1 MSARGSLFGHCRF
14 GDGLVGPTTSS
25 GQPANFSAL
34 ALEWRLALRTP
45 VYNPAPA
52 IGVGILV
59 LRFVRVWMLAAGAS
73 EREALS
79 GCRSAPPDDNENERN
94 NLACETNSGREAT
107 FPSVPDELEAFGS
120 HPARSSLIASSRSNR

>member
-14 GDGLVGPTTSS
+14 GDGLLGPTTSS

-94 NLACETNSGREAT
+94 NSHAKRTRGARQRSPACQMNWKLLAVI
-107 FPSVPDELEAFGS
+107 P
-120 HPARSSLIASSRSNR
+120 PAAA